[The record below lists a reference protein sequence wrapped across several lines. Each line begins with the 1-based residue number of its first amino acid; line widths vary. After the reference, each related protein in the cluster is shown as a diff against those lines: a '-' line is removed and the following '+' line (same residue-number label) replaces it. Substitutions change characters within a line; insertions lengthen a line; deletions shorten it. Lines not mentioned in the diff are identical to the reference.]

1 MGSKTETLDSLYELF
16 YIATYGCNRRLE
28 SVVKN
33 ALQEQ
38 CLPNNFVFHEYFFHQ
53 PLCRNMNISE
63 DGYILAPFAIRMIER
78 SLLIP
83 KAKKKGGRW
92 TISYIPREDN
102 YCINTK
108 IRVLNG
114 SSWLTR
120 AAFIR
125 WKKKEYEVTSDSL
138 LNLQSKNSYN
148 QQNNIAFKNETELDL
163 TYNFKS
169 SNARNPHDKWFG
181 MFSNFTPAIFRQVA
195 KDTYKDSRKKPHD
208 ITNCSRN
215 LQYGFMKLLYP
226 EKSKNTP
233 FFSLFVPVASSHIF
247 YGAVWFKFPVVYDN
261 CREDMKDNFKNIG
274 FTIAGAI
281 NDIYVPTLALLHN
294 HFCEKMANNS
304 KLDGFSL
311 SDGNGSDCLY
321 NNVFFKLGSSDFYM
335 DEFKGDYTLGAL
347 YDALKKD
354 ALPIT
359 GDSITALNQLLKETN
374 LYEQI
379 VKTKTGKDPSKDLKK
394 LEETYTKSKAEY
406 DLKRRNRL
414 LLEEFYPNETP
425 KEKFSEPIEKGL
437 MGLWENRQVMK
448 GKLKYDDDTFI
459 FRKYLVCSKGMV
471 DLTRKVIEDAE
482 GIKVDG
488 KILPCALVIGS
499 AGSGKDTFAKMSGIF
514 SKSFCAGERHTL
526 NMASLKPAP
535 LVSGMVMGVNAE
547 IGMPAAGGAYNTYNL
562 NLKGILQKI
571 RQKTIKSVTAEVPP
585 VNLDE
590 YNKYPTLVLDE
601 LNSMD
606 IDSQGVLL
614 RFLENAEMI
623 PLGAI
628 EDIGLKN
635 DSLEKLFPNE
645 DNRRKLNSCLVIGVM
660 NEDPDELSREKAM
673 DFINDR
679 SYLGGLLGDFL
690 YEHFAKMRRLRPDI
704 KYRMSRNGKYK
715 LPMLKDRKE
724 DIPLLF
730 FIQCK
735 TELKALCGKNMS
747 LHVTLEAFDRLMSD
761 TLLWRG
767 NVRELQALAKRV
779 VARALKDGGSTNN
792 CIITN
797 RHVNQGL
804 EDLYL
809 IVEDIITGSAN

>member
-1 MGSKTETLDSLYELF
+1 MGIETLDQLYELF

-28 SVVKN
+28 AEVKTS
-33 ALQEQ
+33 LEKQGQ
-38 CLPNNFVFHEYFFHQ
+38 PSNFVFHEYFFHQ
-53 PLCRNMNISE
+53 PLCEAMDIAQN
-63 DGYILAPFAIRMIER
+63 GYLLAPFAIRMIEK

-83 KAKKKGGRW
+83 DVKEKDGKWEIKYVTRKA
-92 TISYIPREDN
+92 D
-102 YCINTK
+102 YCIGTK
-108 IRVLNG
+108 IKLLNM
-114 SSWLTR
+114 SSWLTL
-120 AAFIR
+120 AAFHR
-125 WKKKEYEVTSDSL
+125 WKKKEYTSDTNSL
-138 LNLQSKNSYN
+138 VAKLSGNEKRTYKSALLKETILGLAYYVPNGSSSHREGFGLLSKFKPA
-148 QQNNIAFKNETELDL
+148 IFKKVADAPFKNEVT
-163 TYNFKS
+163 K
-169 SNARNPHDKWFG
+169 R
-181 MFSNFTPAIFRQVA
+181 
-195 KDTYKDSRKKPHD
+195 SRRLH
-208 ITNCSRN
+208 
-215 LQYGFMKLLYP
+215 YGFMRLIYP
-226 EKSKNTP
+226 DESKDTN
-233 FFSLFVPVASSHIF
+233 FFSLFVPIASSHIF
-247 YGAVWFKFPVVYDN
+247 YGGVWFQFPVEYKADHEN
-261 CREDMKDNFKNIG
+261 IFKNIG
-274 FTIAGAI
+274 LEILKAI
-281 NDIYVPTLALLHN
+281 NEIYVPALALLHN
-294 HFCEKMANNS
+294 HFCEKMANEGA
-304 KLDGFSL
+304 LDDFSL
-311 SDGNGSDCLY
+311 SDGNDSKCHY
-321 NNVFFKLGSSDFYM
+321 NNVFLKLGSPDFHM
-335 DEFKGDYTLGAL
+335 NEFKGGYTL
-347 YDALKKD
+347 DALFH
-354 ALPIT
+354 ALEEHNLPIT
-359 GDSITALNQLLKETN
+359 GNTITKLNQLLKITD
-374 LYEQI
+374 LYDQI
-379 VKTKTGKDPSKDLKK
+379 VKTIAKKHPLKDLKK
-394 LEETYTKSKAEY
+394 LEEAYSYIKAKAED
-406 DLKRRNRL
+406 DLERRNRL
-414 LLEEFYPNETP
+414 LLEEFFPHVTP
-425 KEKFSEPIEKGL
+425 KTEKFSEPIEKGIVK
-437 MGLWENRQVMK
+437 LWRKRQTMMNTR
-448 GKLKYDDDTFI
+448 LLSEEHFI
-459 FRKYLVCSKGMV
+459 FREYLVCSKGMV

-482 GIKVDG
+482 SIKVDD
-488 KILPCALVIGS
+488 KSLPSTLVIGS

-571 RQKTIKSVTAEVPP
+571 RQKTIKSAAAEAQP

-628 EDIGLKN
+628 EDLGLEDDTLKK
-635 DSLEKLFPNE
+635 SFPN
-645 DNRRKLNSCLVIGVM
+645 DKDHKKLNCCLVIGVM

-704 KYRMSRNGKYK
+704 KYRMSRHGKYK

-730 FIQCK
+730 FIYCDK
-735 TELKALCGKNMS
+735 ELKALCDRKIS

-767 NVRELQALAKRV
+767 NIRELQALAKRV
-779 VARALKDGGSTNN
+779 VARALKNGDSPDN

-804 EDLYL
+804 KDLYL
-809 IVEDIITGSAN
+809 IVEDIITGAAN